1 MFYGAM
7 GSIHLE
13 TILLSKHL
21 YKCECIFCVTSFIF
35 FTFILKTVS
44 LFMFFIF
51 YFLQAIKNTVLLA
64 I

>member
-1 MFYGAM
+1 MWMY
-7 GSIHLE
+7 
-13 TILLSKHL
+13 ILCDFFH
-21 YKCECIFCVTSFIF
+21 FFI
-35 FTFILKTVS
+35 FILKTVS